1 MHRKMSKQK
10 RMRKMFHVKISAL
23 TQSQTNL
30 SIPNGFLYV
39 CISGKKICSNDS
51 CYFYHKPDDE
61 LIKNNRCNN
70 CPLSVE
76 EVKSRLK
83 WVKEESVDKTE
94 KKYFNHIKK

>member
-10 RMRKMFHVKISAL
+10 RMRKMFHAKISAL
-23 TQSQTNL
+23 TQSPKSH

-51 CYFYHKPDDE
+51 CYFYHQQDDY
-61 LIKNNRCNN
+61 LIKRNRCSN
-70 CPLSVE
+70 CPLTVE
-76 EVKSRLK
+76 EVKSRLL
-83 WVKEESVDKTE
+83 WVHEATVDKTE

>member
-1 MHRKMSKQK
+1 MHRKTSKQK
-10 RMRKMFHVKISAL
+10 KRLKGFHLSIAKL
-23 TQSQTNL
+23 TSRPRSI

-51 CYFYHKPDDE
+51 CYFYHKPDDD

-94 KKYFNHIKK
+94 KKYYNHIKK

>member
-1 MHRKMSKQK
+1 MHRKTSN
-10 RMRKMFHVKISAL
+10 RKSGRKFH
-23 TQSQTNL
+23 L
-30 SIPNGFLYV
+30 SIARITSPLKGRSIPGGFLYV

-51 CYFYHKPDDE
+51 CYFYHKPDDD
-61 LIKNNRCNN
+61 LIKGNRCNN

-94 KKYFNHIKK
+94 KKYYNHIKK